1 MSVSPRNNVGWVK
14 WSVASA
20 RRTARTRRC
29 THGIGEGFL
38 GGAMLM
44 LPPGSLGSPGSL
56 CGRVP
61 VGWCLLETR
70 VVLAIQV
77 KGD

>member
-1 MSVSPRNNVGWVK
+1 MK
-14 WSVASA
+14 CSVASG

-38 GGAMLM
+38 GGAMVNVTFWVR
-44 LPPGSLGSPGSL
+44 L

-61 VGWCLLETR
+61 VGWCLFETR
-70 VVLAIQV
+70 VVLAIALES
-77 KGD
+77 D